1 MNELVLL
8 TGASS
13 GIGYSMAKELATK
26 RLDMILVARSLDKLA
41 ALKTELEQQFG
52 VRVYVIDKDLSKTEN
67 AVALYDEV
75 KKMGLT
81 VTMLINNAGYGGY
94 GDFADTSLEAELN
107 MIELNISSVVILTKL
122 FLADM
127 KRVNHGR
134 IMNVASLLSFLPFP
148 YYSVYSAT
156 KAFVLSF
163 SETLRAELENTGI
176 TVTVLCP
183 GPVDTAFNTDKMLTT
198 NAYAANKPIDP
209 KVVAKA
215 GIRAMM
221 AGSGT
226 EIVGLNNW
234 FLANTP
240 RFSPRW
246 LTMKINKFLAG
257 QKAQTAA

>member
-8 TGASS
+8 TGAST
-13 GIGYSMAKELATK
+13 GIGYEMAKELAARK
-26 RLDMILVARSLDKLA
+26 LNMILVARSLDKLV
-41 ALKTELEQQFG
+41 ALKAELEQQFG
-52 VRVYVIDKDLSKTEN
+52 IRVYVIGKDLSKSEN
-67 AVALYDEV
+67 AIALYEEI

-81 VTMLINNAGYGGY
+81 VTILINNAGFGGY
-94 GDFADTSLEAELN
+94 GDFAETSLTTELN
-107 MIELNISSVVILTKL
+107 MIELNISSLVALTKL

-127 KRVNHGR
+127 KRQNHGR

-163 SETLRAELENTGI
+163 SETLRAELENSGI

-183 GPVDTAFNTDKMLTT
+183 GPVDTAFNTDRMLTT
-198 NAYAANKPIDP
+198 NAYAANKPTDP
-209 KVVAKA
+209 KLVAKA
-215 GIRAMM
+215 GVRAMM
-221 AGSGT
+221 AGTGI

-257 QKAQTAA
+257 QRK